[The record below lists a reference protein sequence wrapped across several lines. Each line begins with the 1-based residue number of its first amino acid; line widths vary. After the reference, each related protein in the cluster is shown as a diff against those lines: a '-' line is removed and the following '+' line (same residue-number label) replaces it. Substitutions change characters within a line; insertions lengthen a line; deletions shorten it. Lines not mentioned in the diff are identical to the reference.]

1 MGQRAAIIL
10 AAGQGTRMKSAL
22 PKVLHKVGGR
32 AMIDWSIDLAKRS
45 GCETIIVVIS
55 PGSPD
60 LRAHV
65 EAALGAD
72 AIAVQDPPLGTGHAV
87 QAAEAALGGFKGDVA
102 VLYGDTPLIPAS
114 ALEDLFQALETGS
127 AMGVL
132 GFDAAD
138 PGLYGRLIVDENGH
152 LEAIVEA
159 REASPEQLKVT
170 ACNSGVMACRADRMF
185 RLLKQVN
192 NDNLKGEYYL
202 TDLPALARADGGA
215 TKVVFCREADV
226 MGVDTR
232 PALAQAEAIF
242 QARRRVETLESGVT
256 MIAPETIWFSHDTII
271 ENDVTLEPNIVF
283 GLGVHV
289 RSGTVIKAFS
299 HIEGADIG
307 QDCAIGPHARL
318 RPGAVLERGVKVGNF
333 VEIKNTHMGEGAKA
347 SHLSYLG
354 DGDVGAGANIGAG
367 TIFCNYDGF
376 FKHKTSV
383 GKNAFIG
390 SNSALVA
397 PVRIG
402 EGVYIGSG
410 SVVTTDVTKDALAV
424 ARAKQR
430 DIPGWASKF
439 RTKMRAKKAEEG
451 GKS

>member
-138 PGLYGRLIVDENGH
+138 PGLYGR
-152 LEAIVEA
+152 
-159 REASPEQLKVT
+159 
-170 ACNSGVMACRADRMF
+170 
-185 RLLKQVN
+185 
-192 NDNLKGEYYL
+192 
-202 TDLPALARADGGA
+202 
-215 TKVVFCREADV
+215 
-226 MGVDTR
+226 
-232 PALAQAEAIF
+232 
-242 QARRRVETLESGVT
+242 
-256 MIAPETIWFSHDTII
+256 
-271 ENDVTLEPNIVF
+271 
-283 GLGVHV
+283 
-289 RSGTVIKAFS
+289 
-299 HIEGADIG
+299 
-307 QDCAIGPHARL
+307 
-318 RPGAVLERGVKVGNF
+318 
-333 VEIKNTHMGEGAKA
+333 
-347 SHLSYLG
+347 
-354 DGDVGAGANIGAG
+354 
-367 TIFCNYDGF
+367 
-376 FKHKTSV
+376 
-383 GKNAFIG
+383 
-390 SNSALVA
+390 
-397 PVRIG
+397 
-402 EGVYIGSG
+402 
-410 SVVTTDVTKDALAV
+410 
-424 ARAKQR
+424 
-430 DIPGWASKF
+430 
-439 RTKMRAKKAEEG
+439 
-451 GKS
+451 